1 VGNNNIVEGRG
12 SMPGPSTA
20 SFAGTGQRD
29 GVTTSSSLGR
39 GRGSHSRLAPY
50 QNRTLNNNNP
60 ARESKPSGRGRGV
73 GIVHRGRGE
82 VSAGTRNFQGGR
94 SDGVAKKVQLT
105 SSNSPFAQL
114 KQQTPPRPTAQLPA
128 NGNKPSSFASVPVK
142 KNNNNPGGFGAP
154 SVPNAAPG
162 FSVGWNQDRR
172 RRRVPRPSSPMA
184 TNSVPVE
191 DVGMM
196 SGYHERYEKVGLT

>member
-1 VGNNNIVEGRG
+1 
-12 SMPGPSTA
+12 MPGPSA

-29 GVTTSSSLGR
+29 GVITTSSGR
-39 GRGSHSRLAPY
+39 GRGSHNRLAPY
-50 QNRTLNNNNP
+50 QNRNVNNNNP

-82 VSAGTRNFQGGR
+82 VSSIPAGGGGGARNFQRGR

-105 SSNSPFAQL
+105 SNSPFAQL
-114 KQQTPPRPTAQLPA
+114 KQQTPPRPTALPA
-128 NGNKPSSFASVPVK
+128 NSNKPSSFASVSV

-172 RRRVPRPSSPMA
+172 RRRVPRASSPMA
-184 TNSVPVE
+184 TSSVPVE

-196 SGYHERYEKVGLT
+196 SSYHERYEKVGLT